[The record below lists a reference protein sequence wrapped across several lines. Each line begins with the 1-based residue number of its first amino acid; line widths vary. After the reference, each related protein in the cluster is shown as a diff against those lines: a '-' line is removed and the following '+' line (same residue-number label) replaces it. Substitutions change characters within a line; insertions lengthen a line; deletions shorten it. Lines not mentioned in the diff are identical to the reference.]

1 MKIYIITERARTI
14 TLEVA
19 ESTEIMHI
27 KLQIMINEGTPI
39 ELQKIVFN
47 EEELEENRTLKSY
60 SVVNESTLY
69 LFRLERQV
77 GEADMT
83 DEQKIFETYE
93 NL

>member
-1 MKIYIITERARTI
+1 MKIYIITESARTI
-14 TLEVA
+14 TLEVS

-27 KLQIMINEGTPI
+27 KFQIMINEGTPI
-39 ELQKIVFN
+39 ELQKIVFD
-47 EEELEENRTLKSY
+47 ELELEEKRTLKSY
-60 SVVNESTLY
+60 SIVDNSTLY

-83 DEQKIFETYE
+83 DEQKVFETYQ